1 MHSIIPNLPRQAT
14 KDDVI
19 PLQYPVVS
27 VTGEAI
33 TEVSI
38 RAGQVIYTSFAAYH
52 RYAPLLFSFR
62 LAAL

>member
-1 MHSIIPNLPRQAT
+1 MHNIVPNLPPQAT

-38 RAGQVIYTSFAAYH
+38 RAGQVIQAILSY
-52 RYAPLLFSFR
+52 
-62 LAAL
+62 